1 MNTASHAMASAQ
13 PFSGAAPRQH
23 GCHPLPLSAHS
34 IRSRAHRTGHGVEQH
49 HPDPIRLHM
58 QELNCLSR
66 SKAMLTANEADARLC
81 PARSGSRTAGYC
93 SAAIH

>member
-49 HPDPIRLHM
+49 HP
-58 QELNCLSR
+58 
-66 SKAMLTANEADARLC
+66 
-81 PARSGSRTAGYC
+81 
-93 SAAIH
+93 